1 MRRHKYLTRLY
12 KLQEAIM
19 LWSKCRC
26 SHPEN
31 VAKSDFNDDAEWAIW
46 LGLLKDIRHS
56 VSNSDYRL
64 DGIRLYYY
72 NEFWKCINGK
82 DHKTLTQPPAT
93 GTRFAEHS
101 TQQYFHSYSNVAIW
115 K

>member
-1 MRRHKYLTRLY
+1 MRQHKYLTRLY
-12 KLQEAIM
+12 KLRDAIM

-26 SHPEN
+26 SHPDN

-46 LGLLKDIRHS
+46 LGLLKDIRHC

-82 DHKTLTQPPAT
+82 DHKPLTQPPTAL
-93 GTRFAEHS
+93 GHNAS

>member
-12 KLQEAIM
+12 KLRDAIM
-19 LWSKCRC
+19 LWSSCRC

-46 LGLLKDIRHS
+46 LGLLKDIRQCL
-56 VSNSDYRL
+56 SNSDYRL

-82 DHKTLTQPPAT
+82 DHKPLTQPPNAL
-93 GTRFAEHS
+93 GHNAS